1 MTRHC
6 SGAVSFQKEIATMSK
21 PKRLHAVDLRA
32 SWARLTPQTVLLLDG
47 SIVLNFGT
55 SNESR
60 RYITPISRTEYLSYA
75 NQQTPGPF
83 RRKRGRLT
91 RRGR

>member
-1 MTRHC
+1 MIRHR

-47 SIVLNFGT
+47 SIVLNFYYADFPHGI
-55 SNESR
+55 SLLRESAD
-60 RYITPISRTEYLSYA
+60 SRAL
-75 NQQTPGPF
+75 
-83 RRKRGRLT
+83 
-91 RRGR
+91 